1 MIRPQW
7 VWEMLGPEGTPLT
20 APVSPV
26 FTNRFDAEQW
36 LGGLWRDLA
45 GDGVRTAHLL
55 HDGLQAAPAVRL
67 STELSPAHG

>member
-7 VWEMLGPEGTPLT
+7 VWEMLDPAGEPLA

-36 LGGLWRDLA
+36 LGEHWRELA
-45 GDGVRTAHLL
+45 GGGVDTAHLL
-55 HDGLQAAPAVRL
+55 HDGRQAAPAVRL
-67 STELSPAHG
+67 STELRPPQD